1 MKRGAVKKSRSRL
14 VPVWFPLTLLPFL
27 DAAIHTLDTD
37 RSKFIRTA
45 VREKMARAGVRPFE
59 AKCSPWRPPA
69 AGEKGRKG
77 WAESSS

>member
-1 MKRGAVKKSRSRL
+1 MKRGTVKKSASRL
-14 VPVWFPLTLLPFL
+14 VPVWFPLALLPHL

-45 VREKMARAGVRPFE
+45 VREKIVRAGVRPLD
-59 AKCSPWRPPA
+59 AKCSPSRPPA

-77 WAESSS
+77 WAESSR